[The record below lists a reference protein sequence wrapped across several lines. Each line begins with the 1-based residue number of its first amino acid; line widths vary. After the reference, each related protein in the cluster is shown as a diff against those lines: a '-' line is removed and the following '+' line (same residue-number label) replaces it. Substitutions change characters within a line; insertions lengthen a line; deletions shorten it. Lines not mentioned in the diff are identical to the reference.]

1 MNTDAEAVWDRD
13 AWDLDPDA
21 VALALTVMAP
31 PTMGVIM
38 REAFYGTRRFEDFL
52 RRTGMSPG
60 VLSARLRDL
69 VTQQL
74 LVKVPYR
81 EPGTR
86 ERAEYR
92 LTDRGRDLIPVMVA
106 MINWA
111 DRWLTGDRGPTVSL
125 RHGGCGAPVE
135 AVLKCTAGHEI
146 HAAHGVTATPGPG
159 ARRRD
164 S

>member
-1 MNTDAEAVWDRD
+1 MNTDADAVWDRD
-13 AWDLDPDA
+13 AWDLSPDA

-31 PTMGVIM
+31 PTMGVLM

-52 RRTGMSPG
+52 RRTGISPG

-69 VTQQL
+69 VTQEL

-81 EPGTR
+81 EPGAR

-92 LTDRGRDLIPVMVA
+92 LTDKGRDLVPVMVA
-106 MINWA
+106 MIGWA

-125 RHGGCGAPVE
+125 HHDECGAPVE
-135 AVLKCTAGHEI
+135 AVLKCAAGHEI
-146 HAAHGVTATPGPG
+146 DAARDVIAKPGPG

-164 S
+164 G